1 MTHIDKILIK
11 ILNLPESAVA
21 DVPRREMKILKN
33 LGKLITSSNFITEN
47 QGKLL
52 VKILNENLDKF
63 SGLSEEISS
72 SILSPSW
79 SKVFRPVD
87 KTKKI
92 YLDSTN
98 SAIFMEF
105 AFSTSIRKTLQS
117 IWKDLGSVS
126 QENSGKIYNIELTEK
141 NIVKLVETFQPLG
154 FEIDEKIE
162 DFYKIIKSWS
172 ESEIKTQFFLSSI
185 DHTGFKNA
193 ISDDLGR
200 DTELSEYLIADRSVR
215 YQYFLENTSK
225 IPENLTEILAYRK
238 NSKIWIN
245 KNSFKLDEIFSS
257 LKELKRF
264 PTLVIFDTNDHKRCY
279 EDLVNLHK
287 NLEKNGIFDNVG
299 IYFRLDNSEYGSMFN
314 KFIAEHKYNV
324 QLDNATKIVGVQNG
338 KIPKFFLKNA
348 WKPLSVVSIGSSLK
362 QTKTAV
368 YANCCDLII
377 SYTEQEPIIENRV
390 LWE

>member
-87 KTKKI
+87 RTKKI

-200 DTELSEYLIADRSVR
+200 DTELSECLIADRSVR

-287 NLEKNGIFDNVG
+287 NLEKNGISDNVG
-299 IYFRLDNSEYGSMFN
+299 IYFRLDNSEHGSMFN

-324 QLDNATKIVGVQNG
+324 QLDNTTKIVGVQNG